1 MEAINFE
8 DIAELTVARQ
18 DELAAKW
25 AKHIADSVQQAAEA
39 GQDCVY
45 LSQVTDKGYVPN
57 MKRLFIEHLRIGNV
71 SKAFVAV
78 KDDFDAVCQLIGIE
92 TLDQQRGRDHR
103 GRSRSVRMS
112 IGDPARGYPM
122 GQESVLHT
130 RRGSAAVLMERLGC
144 AKLRILRRD

>member
-78 KDDFDAVCQLIGIE
+78 KDDFDAVCQLIRIE
-92 TLDQQRGRDHR
+92 TLDQQRVEIIEGAADLCGCRLEIQREDIRWDKRVSSIR
-103 GRSRSVRMS
+103 G
-112 IGDPARGYPM
+112 
-122 GQESVLHT
+122 EEVLPF
-130 RRGSAAVLMERLGC
+130 
-144 AKLRILRRD
+144 